1 MIEDIRVGAR
11 FLSQLPA
18 FLRSPVSLAE
28 ARRRVE
34 RRLRTR
40 SELLIG
46 LLDVIDAGPADAPY
60 ARLMSACGCTVQDA
74 RQLVLDEGVEGAL
87 GRLLDSGVFLTCDEF
102 KGRAPVVRGSETFT
116 IDPTRLRNPRANV
129 HGLAQ
134 TGGSRGVPTPVPIDL
149 AFIEDHAVNTHLT
162 LEAHGGLAWAHA
174 HYGVPGGT
182 AVTNPLEFA
191 KGGNPPERWFTPVD
205 PATPGLHPRY
215 RWGSR
220 ALWLGSRLAGV
231 PLPGPTYAPL
241 DSPEPIVSWLAEVLA
256 QGRTPHVWTFASS
269 AVLVCE
275 TAAALGVD
283 IAGARFTAG
292 GEPTTP
298 VRRRA
303 VEAVGAVMI
312 PRMGAT
318 ETDILAY
325 ACVKPDAADDMH
337 FFHDRH
343 ALIQPDGNSTAP
355 HLPAKAMV
363 LTSLLPTAPIFLLNV
378 CLGDQATVVRRE
390 CGCAMAD
397 IGWTYHVSEV
407 RSYQKLT
414 AGGIT
419 LLDSDIIH
427 VLEHVLP
434 DRFGGTPL
442 DYQLVERVD
451 MDTGHAVVQLL
462 VAPHLAGVVEA
473 DVRDTFL
480 TAVGGGTGGQHLMA
494 LQWRHGNVLRVI
506 REQPR
511 RTASGKIQH
520 VHVEA
525 G

>member
-1 MIEDIRVGAR
+1 MLEDIRVGAR
-11 FLSQLPA
+11 FLAQLPR
-18 FLRSPVSLAE
+18 FLRSPLALGD
-28 ARRRVE
+28 ARRRLEE
-34 RRLRTR
+34 RLDTRNERLT
-40 SELLIG
+40 G
-46 LLDVIDAGPADAPY
+46 LLDVIGAGPADSPY
-60 ARLMSACGCTVQDA
+60 SRLMSACGCTVEDA

-87 GRLLDSGVFLTCDEF
+87 GRLLDAGVYLTGDEF
-102 KGRAPVVRGSETFT
+102 KGRVPVVRGSVSFT
-116 IDPTRLRNPRANV
+116 VDPALLLNPRSNV
-129 HGLAQ
+129 HGLSE
-134 TGGSRGVPTPVPIDL
+134 TSGSRGVPTPVPIDL

-162 LEAHGGLAWAHA
+162 LEAHGGREWVHS

-182 AVTNPLEFA
+182 AVSNPLEFA
-191 KGGNPPERWFTPVD
+191 KGGTPPERWFTPVD
-205 PATPGLHPRY
+205 TGSAGLHPRY
-215 RWGSR
+215 RWGSK
-220 ALWLGSRLAGV
+220 ALWLGSRISGV
-231 PLPGPTYAPL
+231 PLPGPTFAPL
-241 DSPEPIVSWLAEVLA
+241 DDPEPIVKWMAQVLA
-256 QGRTPHVWTFASS
+256 RGRVPHVWTFASS

-275 TAAALGVD
+275 AAAALGVD

-292 GEPTTP
+292 GEPTTSA
-298 VRRRA
+298 RRGA
-303 VEAVGAVMI
+303 VEGVGAVMI

-325 ACVKPDAADDMH
+325 ACVHPDSADDMH

-343 ALIQPDGNSTAP
+343 ALIQPESTSAVP
-355 HLPAKAMV
+355 SLPASAMI
-363 LTSLLPTAPIFLLNV
+363 LTSLLSTAPILLLNV
-378 CLGDQATVVRRE
+378 CLGDQATVTRRE

-397 IGWTYHVSEV
+397 LGWTYHVSQV

-419 LLDSDIIH
+419 LLDSDVIQ
-427 VLEHVLP
+427 VLEDVLP
-434 DRFGGTPL
+434 GRFGGTPL

-462 VAPHLAGVVEA
+462 VAPHLPDVVEA

-494 LQWRHGNVLRVI
+494 LQWRYGDVLRVI